1 MRKEKNIGIQFL
13 EQEYDMHK
21 IPKLK
26 RVGFTINYKC
36 DGNCVYCFIK
46 PDIASKNANITDE
59 LSIEEFQEILKQ
71 AIPLGLEEIQL
82 SGGEPLLK
90 KDILEFVKIAKNLGL
105 RVGIFTN
112 GSMLNKEILEKL
124 KSLKLDWI
132 RVGLGGSDYKMSQRA
147 GRLNDTKERFNKI
160 LSNIKSSV
168 NAGFITGVFTPVTK
182 NNYKDIRRTAAL
194 AKDLG
199 VKYIIFCNYILL
211 GNEQDKL
218 NEMGIEGHY
227 KAIEEF
233 LKAREEQRNF
243 IDVYAYYGFFEYLS
257 PNWKESD
264 VNAVLKGPCGRER
277 LAFIANGDIRTCLCT
292 TYKLDIFRKKDFNLK
307 NIWGYHPLL
316 IEIRKNK
323 KFEPC
328 LHCKRINIC
337 SPCLTSTMSAY
348 KKIDMPPAQCPAV
361 REYEL
366 LKKTRREEDAL
377 KKALKSNFLKIK

>member
-1 MRKEKNIGIQFL
+1 MKEKNIGIQFL
-13 EQEYDMHK
+13 EQESGIDKTPQLKK
-21 IPKLK
+21 I
-26 RVGFTINYKC
+26 GFTLNYKC
-36 DGNCVYCFIK
+36 DGNCSYCFIK

-59 LSIEEFQEILKQ
+59 IFIGEFQEILKQ

-90 KDILEFVKIAKNLGL
+90 KDILELIKIAKNLGL

-112 GSMLNKEILEKL
+112 GSMLNEEILEKL
-124 KSLKLDWI
+124 RLLKIDWI

-147 GRLNDTKERFNKI
+147 GRLNDTKERFDKI
-160 LSNIKSSV
+160 LNNIKSSV

-182 NNYKDIRRTAAL
+182 NNYKDIRKTAAL

-211 GNEQDKL
+211 GNEQDRL
-218 NEMGIEGHY
+218 NEMGIEEHY
-227 KAIEEF
+227 KAIEEI
-233 LKAREEQRNF
+233 LKARKEQKNF
-243 IDVYAYYGFFEYLS
+243 VDVYAYYGFFEYLS

-264 VNAVLKGPCGRER
+264 SNSILKGPCGRER

-292 TYKLDIFRKKDFNLK
+292 SYKLDTFRKKDFNLG
-307 NIWGYHPLL
+307 NIWKHPPFL

-328 LHCKRINIC
+328 LHCKKISIC

-348 KKIDMPPAQCPAV
+348 KKINMPPAQCPAV

-366 LKKTRREEDAL
+366 LKKTTRKEDTL
-377 KKALKSNFLKIK
+377 KKALRGNLR